1 MYLFI
6 ISIYVYYKPFYFWNI
21 LTMEYFWQENVKK
34 KILARWVERLTES
47 FNEAVRPFL
56 KTFKVDMI

>member
-6 ISIYVYYKPFYFWNI
+6 ISIYVYYKPFYFLNI

-34 KILARWVERLTES
+34 KSWPDE
-47 FNEAVRPFL
+47 
-56 KTFKVDMI
+56 